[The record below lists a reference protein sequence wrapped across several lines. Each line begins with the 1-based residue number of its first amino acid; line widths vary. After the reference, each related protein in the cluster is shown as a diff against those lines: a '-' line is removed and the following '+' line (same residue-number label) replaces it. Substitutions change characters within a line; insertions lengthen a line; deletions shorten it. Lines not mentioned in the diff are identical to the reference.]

1 MDETEIYTLG
11 NWKGFVQYNCNFCPF
26 DSLDKSEILAHY
38 QARHAPP
45 PPPPPSSGLIFVADK
60 NGNPVQTENQGLFE
74 LTEDDIQALEQPK
87 RRKRG
92 G

>member
-11 NWKGFVQYNCNFCPF
+11 KWKDYIQYNCNYCPF
-26 DSLDKSEILAHY
+26 DTLDKTEILAHY

-60 NGNPVQTENQGLFE
+60 NGNPVQDEGLFE
-74 LTEDDIQALEQPK
+74 LSEDEIQALGQPK